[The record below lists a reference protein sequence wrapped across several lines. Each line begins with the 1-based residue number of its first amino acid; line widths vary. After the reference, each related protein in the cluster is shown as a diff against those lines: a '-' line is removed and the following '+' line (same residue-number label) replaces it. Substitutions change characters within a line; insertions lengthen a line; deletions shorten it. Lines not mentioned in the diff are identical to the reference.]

1 MDRVRIAFAAVV
13 VFGALLAAGASWL
26 VEQMELQVERQ
37 IVANADARAAD
48 GARRLAR
55 LIDTTG
61 DPAALRS
68 VGVLIGPF
76 EVVEAVDAYKV
87 VASCPA
93 MEYPGKLS
101 NPTTSLSQVLAKA
114 GETVSVLYLFDDESA
129 AECVPPDPSRNN
141 DLLEVRVGRADT
153 SDGRHIVY
161 VAAPIDAGDKTAVDG
176 VREVLQ
182 TVVPAA
188 ALLIGVLAW
197 LAVTTSDTLV
207 RLGATLD
214 RQRRFTSDAS
224 HELRTPLASARTQ
237 LEVLLAH
244 PDRVDWRRTAENT
257 VLDLDRMQAV
267 VTDLLFLARLEGPAA
282 TERVDLA
289 ALVGV
294 PGPVEVMGD
303 RSHLERVVR
312 NLLDNAERHAS
323 SHVEVTVVVEG
334 GTAVL
339 RVADD
344 GPGIPEADRERVFER
359 FVRLDEGRAR
369 DEGGA
374 GLGLAIVREGVLAH
388 GGTVGIEDSDRGTVV
403 AVRLPLA

>member
-1 MDRVRIAFAAVV
+1 MDRVRIAVAAAVV
-13 VFGALLAAGASWL
+13 SGALLAAGASWL

-37 IVANADARAAD
+37 IVADADARANE
-48 GARRLAR
+48 GAHRLAR
-55 LIDTTG
+55 LLVTTG
-61 DPAALRS
+61 DLAAVRS
-68 VGVLIGPF
+68 TGAAIGPY
-76 EVVEAVDAYKV
+76 EVVDREHDV
-87 VASCPA
+87 VASCP
-93 MEYPGKLS
+93 
-101 NPTTSLSQVLAKA
+101 PTESPVTLGSLS
-114 GETVSVLYLFDDESA
+114 G
-129 AECVPPDPSRNN
+129 PSRVLRGYTTQIHV
-141 DLLEVRVGRADT
+141 DPDRHDCVMPSLWRDGGVLEVRVATVATERYDV
-153 SDGRHIVY
+153 R
-161 VAAPIDAGDKTAVDG
+161 VAAPIGNAERTAVDG
-176 VREVLQ
+176 VRELFQ
-182 TVVPAA
+182 TLVPAA

-197 LAVTTSDTLV
+197 LATTTSDTFV
-207 RLGATLD
+207 RLGSALD

-267 VTDLLFLARLEGPAA
+267 VTDLLLLARLEHRAA
-282 TERVDLA
+282 EHRATARVDLA
-289 ALVGV
+289 ELAGV
-294 PGPVEVMGD
+294 PGPVEVLGD
-303 RSHLERVVR
+303 RAHLERVLR

-323 SHVEVTVVVEG
+323 AQVTVTVAVEG

-344 GPGIPEADRERVFER
+344 GPGITEADRERVFEP

-374 GLGLAIVREGVLAH
+374 GLGLAIVREGVRAH
-388 GGTVGIEDSDRGTVV
+388 GGTVAIEDGDRGTVV